1 MKYIITE
8 DQNLRLK
15 LLRRISVID
24 EMIVPSCERVL
35 NWNYDICRYGVDV
48 YVGSVASNIVE
59 DMYYDYF
66 SDIEDDSDE
75 WYRLSEMMRNYV
87 QNHYRTI
94 EKFYKK
100 RCND

>member
-8 DQNLRLK
+8 EQNLRLR

-35 NWNYDICRYGVDV
+35 RWGYDICRHDV
-48 YVGSVASNIVE
+48 NSYVSSVASNIVE
-59 DMYYDYF
+59 DMYYEYF

-75 WYRLSEMMRNYV
+75 WYRLSEMMKNYV